1 MHRIRNNA
9 VMQDD
14 DLAETSATGIPATPI
29 IDVEMSPRAYQVL
42 YTAGCRTMRD
52 VAALSL
58 QKLSSQP
65 NCGEALLAEVN
76 KILRTYG
83 TSLAD
88 APTPAQRRVRL
99 QKKRGELMRDVRD
112 MDKEISKL
120 QSAAPPRTVPMDE
133 KLVRLLK
140 RRSEFMTVI
149 KQMDRE
155 IDELR
160 QNVSVK

>member
-1 MHRIRNNA
+1 MSIRNNA
-9 VMQDD
+9 GMRD
-14 DLAETSATGIPATPI
+14 AEPVKKSTPDIPATPI

-42 YTAGCRTMRD
+42 YTARCFTMRD
-52 VAALSL
+52 VAALSR
-58 QKLSSQP
+58 QTLSSQP
-65 NCGEALLAEVN
+65 NCGEALLAEVD
-76 KILRTYG
+76 KILRSYG

-88 APTPAQRRVRL
+88 NPTPSQKRVRL

-140 RRSEFMTVI
+140 RRGEFMTVI

-155 IDELR
+155 IDVLR
-160 QNVSVK
+160 QSISVK